1 MSKVEIIKHGNQVNI
16 DRYEEE
22 HNPKI
27 TFICNRCG
35 CEWKCKYFDNTFGT
49 PKDFNGDPDIICPE
63 CWSNDTKKKQKE
75 SIKCGDMDCAFWQS
89 GICSTGY
96 SGHKHNGICPE
107 FVRG

>member
-1 MSKVEIIKHGNQVNI
+1 MSKVEIIKHGTQVNI

-35 CEWKCKYFDNTFGT
+35 CEWKCKYEDNNFSR
-49 PKDFNGDPDIICPE
+49 PYAYNGDPDIICQE
-63 CWSNDTKKKQKE
+63 CDSTDVIVKPKGYVR
-75 SIKCGDMDCAFWQS
+75 CGDMDCAFWQS

-96 SGHKHNGICPE
+96 SGPRHNGICPE